1 MPHGTDLAVSVRLFF
16 NEQAGCSVSS
26 CVTFLCVSVER
37 FYPLRLFENL
47 HVDLR
52 ARVVD
57 RSVYFYISNKAAAE
71 NCANLEM
78 SGIYTAGKPA

>member
-1 MPHGTDLAVSVRLFF
+1 MPHGTDLAVSLFF

-37 FYPLRLFENL
+37 LFENL
-47 HVDLR
+47 NVDLR

-78 SGIYTAGKPA
+78 SNIYTAGKPA